1 MDISGEYPI
10 PAPRA
15 AVWAALNDPDVLKSV
30 IAGCEELVRDGD
42 GFTAKVVAKVGPVK
56 AKFGGRIT
64 LSDIDPPN
72 GYTITGEGQGG
83 AAGFA
88 KGSAKVALTDDGQ
101 GGTILKYT
109 ADAQIGG
116 KLAQI
121 GSRLIEGTAKKMADD
136 FFSAF
141 AAAIAAQPVNDAA
154 AAAPSLEVQGTEV
167 PGMEAIAASE
177 TAAAAAAPIATPDA
191 ETHKALHPAVWITG
205 LVAVVGGVLY
215 LFARR

>member
-1 MDISGEYPI
+1 MEISGTYPI
-10 PAPRA
+10 KAPRPV
-15 AVWAALNDPDVLKSV
+15 VWAALNDPEVLKSV

-42 GFTAKVVAKVGPVK
+42 GFTATVVAKVGPVK

-64 LSDIDPPN
+64 LSDLDPPN

-88 KGSAKVALTDDGQ
+88 KGSAKVALEDDGS

-109 ADAQIGG
+109 AAAQIGG

-141 AAAIAAQPVNDAA
+141 AAAVAAQPGAAVSDAVTESIGDA
-154 AAAPSLEVQGTEV
+154 GVDAGVDAGPTARGSLPAGASTE
-167 PGMEAIAASE
+167 PAQKG
-177 TAAAAAAPIATPDA
+177 
-191 ETHKALHPAVWITG
+191 LHPAIWITG
-205 LVAVVGGVLY
+205 LVVVLGGVLY
-215 LFARR
+215 FFMKE

>member
-1 MDISGEYPI
+1 MEISGMYPI
-10 PAPRA
+10 KAPRSV
-15 AVWAALNDPDVLKSV
+15 VWAALNDPDVLKSV
-30 IAGCEELVRDGD
+30 IAGCKELVRDGD
-42 GFTAKVVAKVGPVK
+42 GFTATVVAKVGPVK

-64 LSDIDPPN
+64 LSDLDPPN

-88 KGSAKVALTDDGQ
+88 KGSAKVALEDDDS

-109 ADAQIGG
+109 AAAQIGG

-141 AAAIAAQPVNDAA
+141 AAAVAAQPAVATSEAAAESDIAAQ
-154 AAAPSLEVQGTEV
+154 
-167 PGMEAIAASE
+167 SE
-177 TAAAAAAPIATPDA
+177 MVSPTLSTQTPPA
-191 ETHKALHPAVWITG
+191 QKGLHPAIWITG
-205 LVAVVGGVLY
+205 LVVVLGGVLY
-215 LFARR
+215 FFMKE

>member
-1 MDISGEYPI
+1 MEMSGEYPI
-10 PAPRA
+10 KAPRA
-15 AVWAALNDPDVLKSV
+15 MVWAALNDPEILK
-30 IAGCEELVRDGD
+30 IAITGCEELVRDGD
-42 GFTAKVVAKVGPVK
+42 GFTASVVVKIGPVK
-56 AKFGGRIT
+56 ARFGGRIT

-88 KGSAKVALTDDGQ
+88 RGTAKIKLEDDG

-109 ADAQIGG
+109 AGAQIGG

-141 AAAIAAQPVNDAA
+141 AAAVVTQPDTPAAAQTEGMGHDMGELPIVAT
-154 AAAPSLEVQGTEV
+154 VGTPAGQEQK
-167 PGMEAIAASE
+167 G
-177 TAAAAAAPIATPDA
+177 
-191 ETHKALHPAVWITG
+191 LHPVIWIAG
-205 LVAVVGGVLY
+205 LTAILGGVLY
-215 LFARR
+215 FFVKR

>member
-1 MDISGEYPI
+1 MEISGEYAI
-10 PAPRA
+10 KAPRS
-15 AVWAALNDPDVLKSV
+15 AVWTALNDPEVLKSA
-30 IAGCEELVRDGD
+30 IAGCEALVRDGD
-42 GFTAKVVAKVGPVK
+42 GFTATVVAKVGPVK

-88 KGSAKVALTDDGQ
+88 KGSAKVALLDDGSD
-101 GGTILKYT
+101 GTVLKYT
-109 ADAQIGG
+109 AGAQIGG

-141 AAAIAAQPVNDAA
+141 ATAVVAQSGGAA
-154 AAAPSLEVQGTEV
+154 A
-167 PGMEAIAASE
+167 MEAGPE
-177 TAAAAAAPIATPDA
+177 GAAAVTPSPAAGGQAQ
-191 ETHKALHPAVWITG
+191 KGLHPAIWIAG

-215 LFARR
+215 YFVKR

>member
-10 PAPRA
+10 KAPRA
-15 AVWAALNDPDVLKSV
+15 IVWAALNDPDILKGA
-30 IAGCEELVRDGD
+30 IAGCEELVRDGE
-42 GFTAKVVAKVGPVK
+42 GFTATVVAKVGPVK

-64 LSDIDPPN
+64 LSDVDPPN

-88 KGSAKVALTDDGQ
+88 KGSAKVALTEDGS
-101 GGTILKYT
+101 GGTILKYS
-109 ADAQIGG
+109 AGAQIGG

-141 AAAIAAQPVNDAA
+141 AAAVVAQPGV
-154 AAAPSLEVQGTEV
+154 S
-167 PGMEAIAASE
+167 S
-177 TAAAAAAPIATPDA
+177 A
-191 ETHKALHPAVWITG
+191 ETVVEGATNAPMPAAMATATAPAQEQKGLHPAIWITG
-205 LVAVVGGVLY
+205 LVAVVGAGLY
-215 LFARR
+215 FFVKR

>member
-1 MDISGEYPI
+1 MEISGEYPI
-10 PAPRA
+10 KAPRTV
-15 AVWAALNDPDVLKSV
+15 VWAALNDPDVLKSV

-42 GFTAKVVAKVGPVK
+42 GFTATVVAKVGPVK

-64 LSDIDPPN
+64 LSDLDPPN

-88 KGSAKVALTDDGQ
+88 KGSAKVALTDDGS

-109 ADAQIGG
+109 AGAQIGG

-141 AAAIAAQPVNDAA
+141 STAVASQSQAADVTGTPTDATVGDGKVAHSPAPPPVN
-154 AAAPSLEVQGTEV
+154 
-167 PGMEAIAASE
+167 
-177 TAAAAAAPIATPDA
+177 ATQ
-191 ETHKALHPAVWITG
+191 KGLHPAVWIGG
-205 LVAVVGGVLY
+205 LVAVLGGVLY
-215 LFARR
+215 YFVKR

>member
-15 AVWAALNDPDVLKSV
+15 AVWAGLNDPDVLKSA

-42 GFTAKVVAKVGPVK
+42 GFTATVVAKVGPVK

-88 KGSAKVALTDDGQ
+88 KGGAKVALSDDGR

-141 AAAIAAQPVNDAA
+141 VAAVAAQPANDGAA
-154 AAAPSLEVQGTEV
+154 ASLEMQGAEA
-167 PGMEAIAASE
+167 PGVEAVAASE
-177 TAAAAAAPIATPDA
+177 MAAAAAAPIATPSA
-191 ETHKALHPAVWITG
+191 TTQKGLHPAVWITG

-215 LFARR
+215 FFARR

>member
-1 MDISGEYPI
+1 MEISGEYPI
-10 PAPRA
+10 KAPRA
-15 AVWAALNDPDVLKSV
+15 AVWSALNDPDILKNA

-42 GFTAKVVAKVGPVK
+42 GFTATVVAKVGPVK
-56 AKFGGRIT
+56 AKFGGRIS

-88 KGSAKVALTDDGQ
+88 KGSAKVALADDGS
-101 GGTILKYT
+101 GGTILKYS
-109 ADAQIGG
+109 AGAQIGG

-141 AAAIAAQPVNDAA
+141 AAAVTAQSNAA
-154 AAAPSLEVQGTEV
+154 AGIEPE
-167 PGMEAIAASE
+167 MEAPGVEAVMASE
-177 TAAAAAAPIATPDA
+177 AAAAAAAPVSAVSSA
-191 ETHKALHPAVWITG
+191 QQKGLHPAIWITG
-205 LVAVVGGVLY
+205 LVAIVGGVLY
-215 LFARR
+215 FFARR

>member
-10 PAPRA
+10 KAPRA
-15 AVWAALNDPDVLKSV
+15 AVWAALNDPDILKSV

-42 GFTAKVVAKVGPVK
+42 GFNATVVAKVGPVK

-88 KGSAKVALTDDGQ
+88 KGGAKVKLEDDGS

-141 AAAIAAQPVNDAA
+141 AAAVAAQPTATADAA
-154 AAAPSLEVQGTEV
+154 PEVTTTTAPAVAAVETPGAAPTE
-167 PGMEAIAASE
+167 PQKGL
-177 TAAAAAAPIATPDA
+177 P
-191 ETHKALHPAVWITG
+191 PAVWITG
-205 LVAVVGGVLY
+205 LVAVLGAGLY
-215 LFARR
+215 FFVKR

>member
-1 MDISGEYPI
+1 MEISGEYPI
-10 PAPRA
+10 KAPRTV
-15 AVWAALNDPDVLKSV
+15 VWTALNDPDVLKSA

-42 GFTAKVVAKVGPVK
+42 GFTATVVAKVGPVK

-88 KGSAKVALTDDGQ
+88 KGSAKVALADDGN
-101 GGTILKYT
+101 GGTILKYS
-109 ADAQIGG
+109 AGAQIGG

-121 GSRLIEGTAKKMADD
+121 GSRLIEGTARKMADD

-141 AAAIAAQPVNDAA
+141 AAAVTAQPGVAAEGEAA
-154 AAAPSLEVQGTEV
+154 AGVS
-167 PGMEAIAASE
+167 GMVSE
-177 TAAAAAAPIATPDA
+177 TTGIATPGGP
-191 ETHKALHPAVWITG
+191 KQKGLHPAIWITG
-205 LVAVVGGVLY
+205 LVAVVGGILY
-215 LFARR
+215 YFAKR

>member
-42 GFTAKVVAKVGPVK
+42 GFTATVVAKVGPVK

-88 KGSAKVALTDDGQ
+88 KGSAKVALTDDGN

-109 ADAQIGG
+109 AGAQIGG

-141 AAAIAAQPVNDAA
+141 AAAVAAQPVNDAA
-154 AAAPSLEVQGTEV
+154 AAAPSLEMQGTEA
-167 PGMEAIAASE
+167 PGVEAVS
-177 TAAAAAAPIATPDA
+177 TAEATAAAAAPIATSTA
-191 ETHKALHPAVWITG
+191 EAHKALHPAVWITG

>member
-1 MDISGEYPI
+1 MEISGTYPI
-10 PAPRA
+10 KASRA
-15 AVWAALNDPDVLKSV
+15 LVWAALNDPEVLKGA

-42 GFTAKVVAKVGPVK
+42 GFTATVVAKVGPVK

-64 LSDIDPPN
+64 LSDLDPPN

-88 KGSAKVALTDDGQ
+88 KGNAKVALEDDGS

-109 ADAQIGG
+109 AAAQIGG

-121 GSRLIEGTAKKMADD
+121 GSRLIEGTARKMADD

-141 AAAIAAQPVNDAA
+141 AAAVVAQPGAA
-154 AAAPSLEVQGTEV
+154 VAGAATES
-167 PGMEAIAASE
+167 G
-177 TAAAAAAPIATPDA
+177 IATPPSDSA
-191 ETHKALHPAVWITG
+191 LPAAGGQVQPAQKGLHPAVWITG
-205 LVAVVGGVLY
+205 LVVVLGGVLY
-215 LFARR
+215 FFMKK

>member
-1 MDISGEYPI
+1 MEISGEYPI
-10 PAPRA
+10 KAPRTV
-15 AVWAALNDPDVLKSV
+15 VWAALNDPDVLKSV

-42 GFTAKVVAKVGPVK
+42 GFTATVVAKVGPVK

-64 LSDIDPPN
+64 LSDLDPPN

-88 KGSAKVALTDDGQ
+88 KGSAKVALTDDGS

-109 ADAQIGG
+109 AGAQLGG

-141 AAAIAAQPVNDAA
+141 SAAVASQSQATDATDALISDATVPPSPVVLPPVDAAQK
-154 AAAPSLEVQGTEV
+154 G
-167 PGMEAIAASE
+167 
-177 TAAAAAAPIATPDA
+177 
-191 ETHKALHPAVWITG
+191 LHPAV
-205 LVAVVGGVLY
+205 
-215 LFARR
+215 

>member
-1 MDISGEYPI
+1 MEISGEYAI
-10 PAPRA
+10 KAPRS
-15 AVWAALNDPDVLKSV
+15 AVWTALNDPEVLKSA
-30 IAGCEELVRDGD
+30 IAGCEELVKDGE
-42 GFTAKVVAKVGPVK
+42 GFTATVVAKVGPVK

-88 KGSAKVALTDDGQ
+88 KGGAKVTLVDDGG

-109 ADAQIGG
+109 AGAQIGG

-141 AAAIAAQPVNDAA
+141 AAAVVAQSGGTVTAEAAAGAATETASAA
-154 AAAPSLEVQGTEV
+154 AASGPSPAATEQAQK
-167 PGMEAIAASE
+167 G
-177 TAAAAAAPIATPDA
+177 
-191 ETHKALHPAVWITG
+191 LHPAVWIAG

-215 LFARR
+215 YFVKR

>member
-1 MDISGEYPI
+1 MEISGTYPI
-10 PAPRA
+10 KAPRA
-15 AVWAALNDPDVLKSV
+15 VVWTALNDPDVLKSA

-42 GFTAKVVAKVGPVK
+42 GFTATVVAKVGPVK

-64 LSDIDPPN
+64 LADLDPPN

-88 KGSAKVALTDDGQ
+88 KGNAKVALEDDGS

-109 ADAQIGG
+109 AGAQIGG

-121 GSRLIEGTAKKMADD
+121 GSRLIEGTARKMADD

-141 AAAIAAQPVNDAA
+141 AAAVEAQPIAATPGTATEA
-154 AAAPSLEVQGTEV
+154 EAPAGLPSATAGAQTH
-167 PGMEAIAASE
+167 EAQNG
-177 TAAAAAAPIATPDA
+177 
-191 ETHKALHPAVWITG
+191 LHPAIWITG
-205 LVAVVGGVLY
+205 LVAAIGGILY
-215 LFARR
+215 FFIKR

>member
-1 MDISGEYPI
+1 MEISGEYAI
-10 PAPRA
+10 SAPRS
-15 AVWAALNDPDVLKSV
+15 AVWAALNDPEVLKGA
-30 IAGCEELVRDGD
+30 IAGCEELIKDGD
-42 GFTAKVVAKVGPVK
+42 GFTATVVAKVGPVK

-88 KGSAKVALTDDGQ
+88 KGGAKVTLLDDGS

-109 ADAQIGG
+109 AGAQIGG

-141 AAAIAAQPVNDAA
+141 AAAVVAQSGSAVTTEAA
-154 AAAPSLEVQGTEV
+154 ADATTETTSAAPLSGPSPAV
-167 PGMEAIAASE
+167 
-177 TAAAAAAPIATPDA
+177 A
-191 ETHKALHPAVWITG
+191 EQAQKGLHPAVWITG

-215 LFARR
+215 YFVKR

>member
-1 MDISGEYPI
+1 MDISGEYTI

-15 AVWAALNDPDVLKSV
+15 AVWAGLNDPDVLKSV

-42 GFTAKVVAKVGPVK
+42 GFVATVVAKVGPVK

-88 KGSAKVALTDDGQ
+88 KGGAKVALSDDGR

-141 AAAIAAQPVNDAA
+141 AAAVGGQSADDTAA
-154 AAAPSLEVQGTEV
+154 AAASLEMQGAEA
-167 PGMEAIAASE
+167 PGVEAVAASE
-177 TAAAAAAPIATPDA
+177 AAAAAAAPIAAPPAPTQ
-191 ETHKALHPAVWITG
+191 KSLHPAVWITG

-215 LFARR
+215 FFARR

>member
-1 MDISGEYPI
+1 MEISGEYPI
-10 PAPRA
+10 RA
-15 AVWAALNDPDVLKSV
+15 SRIAVWEALNDPNVLKSA

-42 GFTAKVVAKVGPVK
+42 GFTASVVAKVGPVK

-88 KGSAKVALTDDGQ
+88 KGSAKVMLEDDGN
-101 GGTILKYT
+101 GGTVLKYS
-109 ADAQIGG
+109 AGAQIGG

-141 AAAIAAQPVNDAA
+141 ATAVMSQSATPEAALAGADSATATAAQD
-154 AAAPSLEVQGTEV
+154 APSSPPQKG
-167 PGMEAIAASE
+167 
-177 TAAAAAAPIATPDA
+177 
-191 ETHKALHPAVWITG
+191 LHPAIWIAG
-205 LVAVVGGVLY
+205 LAAVLGGVLY
-215 LFARR
+215 LFVKR

>member
-10 PAPRA
+10 KASRA
-15 AVWAALNDPDVLKSV
+15 AVWAALNDPDILKSA
-30 IAGCEELVRDGD
+30 IAGCEELVRDGE
-42 GFTAKVVAKVGPVK
+42 GFTATVVAKVGPVK

-64 LSDIDPPN
+64 LSDVDPPN

-88 KGSAKVALTDDGQ
+88 KGNAKVALEEDGS

-109 ADAQIGG
+109 AGAQIGG

-141 AAAIAAQPVNDAA
+141 AAAVVAQPGVGVSEAVTETPTSTSEPATIAASTT
-154 AAAPSLEVQGTEV
+154 AAPSEEQKG
-167 PGMEAIAASE
+167 
-177 TAAAAAAPIATPDA
+177 
-191 ETHKALHPAVWITG
+191 LHPAVWITG
-205 LVAVVGGVLY
+205 LVAVIGAGLY
-215 LFARR
+215 FFVRR

>member
-1 MDISGEYPI
+1 MEISGEYAI
-10 PAPRA
+10 KAPRA
-15 AVWAALNDPDVLKSV
+15 AVWAALNDPEILRGA

-42 GFTAKVVAKVGPVK
+42 GFTATVVAKVGPVK

-88 KGSAKVALTDDGQ
+88 KGSAKVALAEDGS
-101 GGTILKYT
+101 GGTILKYS
-109 ADAQIGG
+109 AGAQIGG

-121 GSRLIEGTAKKMADD
+121 GSRLIEGTARKMADD

-141 AAAIAAQPVNDAA
+141 AGAVTAQSGSAA
-154 AAAPSLEVQGTEV
+154 AEAAP
-167 PGMEAIAASE
+167 EAAGAE
-177 TAAAAAAPIATPDA
+177 AVAAAAAPIATPPQP
-191 ETHKALHPAVWITG
+191 TQNGLHPAIWITG
-205 LVAVVGGVLY
+205 LVAVIGGVLY
-215 LFARR
+215 YFARR

>member
-10 PAPRA
+10 PAPRTV
-15 AVWAALNDPDVLKSV
+15 VWAGLNDPDVLKNA
-30 IAGCEELVRDGD
+30 IAGCEQLVRDGD
-42 GFTAKVVAKVGPVK
+42 GFTATVVAKVGPVK

-88 KGSAKVALTDDGQ
+88 KGGAKVALSDDGE

-121 GSRLIEGTAKKMADD
+121 GSRLIEGTARKMADD

-141 AAAIAAQPVNDAA
+141 AAAIVAQPANGAGAA
-154 AAAPSLEVQGTEV
+154 SLEMQGAEA
-167 PGMEAIAASE
+167 PGVEAVAASE
-177 TAAAAAAPIATPDA
+177 AAAAAAARIATPPA
-191 ETHKALHPAVWITG
+191 STQKGLHPAIWITG

-215 LFARR
+215 FFAQR

>member
-15 AVWAALNDPDVLKSV
+15 VVWAALNDPDILKSV

-42 GFTAKVVAKVGPVK
+42 GFTATVVAKVGPVK

-88 KGSAKVALTDDGQ
+88 KGGAKVNLSDDGQ

-141 AAAIAAQPVNDAA
+141 AAAVSAHPSNDAA
-154 AAAPSLEVQGTEV
+154 AAAPSLEAQGAAA
-167 PGMEAIAASE
+167 PGVEAVAASE
-177 TAAAAAAPIATPDA
+177 AAAAAAAPIATPA
-191 ETHKALHPAVWITG
+191 PAPAKSLHPAIWISG

>member
-10 PAPRA
+10 AAPRA
-15 AVWAALNDPDVLKSV
+15 VVWAALNDPDILKSV

-42 GFTAKVVAKVGPVK
+42 GFTATVVAKVGPVK

-64 LSDIDPPN
+64 LSDVDPPN

-88 KGSAKVALTDDGQ
+88 KGSAKVTLDEDGN
-101 GGTILKYT
+101 GGTVLKYT
-109 ADAQIGG
+109 AGAQIGG

-121 GSRLIEGTAKKMADD
+121 GSRLIEGTARKMADD

-141 AAAIAAQPVNDAA
+141 AAAVIAQPNTQLPPEMTGEIAAEAPVPNPVSAA
-154 AAAPSLEVQGTEV
+154 A
-167 PGMEAIAASE
+167 
-177 TAAAAAAPIATPDA
+177 TATTTPTQDQ
-191 ETHKALHPAVWITG
+191 KGVHPAVWITG
-205 LVAVVGGVLY
+205 LVAIVGAGLY
-215 LFARR
+215 FFVKR